1 MDLKDFVKQALV
13 DITSAVEEAKD
24 ISPVS
29 IAPGYVS
36 TEKGRSTITDPQ
48 FIEFDVAT
56 TVVESSST
64 SGSGGAKIS
73 VVGVGISLGGERGV
87 TANHESVSRVKF
99 QIPVYFQAK
108 NINSIVLG

>member
-24 ISPVS
+24 LSPVS
-29 IAPGYVS
+29 IAPGYL
-36 TEKGRSTITDPQ
+36 TTNKGRATITDPQ

-56 TVVESSST
+56 TVVEANST

-73 VVGVGISLGGERGV
+73 VVGVGISIGGERGA

-99 QIPVYFQAK
+99 QIPVYFQARTG
-108 NINSIVLG
+108 N